1 MKEVCIML
9 FKKILP
15 LLLILSMFTLL
26 CGCAAGEPGKDGA
39 NGLSA
44 YEIAVQNGFEGSE
57 TEWLASLAGKDA
69 PSSVPTIGGNGNW
82 WINGEDTGIKAEGN
96 EIINNTLKD
105 PTLEGKKIVCLGDDL
120 FTENTGACI
129 GSYIAELTGA
139 NVTTIGLP
147 GATMSKN
154 SRSKLNNFSMY
165 RLADAM
171 ASKNYNSQNEAA
183 STMDKVFGDAVKT
196 LKSIHFEEVDML
208 IICFGLNDFQK
219 DIPLSAADKDAE
231 NSYTAALAYSIE
243 KICTK
248 YTDLHV
254 YVTTPMY
261 STAMDKSGNEATN
274 KAGHTLRDYANAA
287 VETARSYNIPAID
300 NYSSLGINKIN
311 LEYYYDSAESLV
323 PNKNGMKLAA
333 RHIASKL
340 F

>member
-1 MKEVCIML
+1 ML
-9 FKKILP
+9 LKKILP

-26 CGCAAGEPGKDGA
+26 FGCAAGEPGKDGT

-44 YEIAVQNGFEGSE
+44 YEIAVQNGFEGTES
-57 TEWLASLAGKDA
+57 EWLASLAGKDA
-69 PSSVPTIGGNGNW
+69 PSTVPTIGGNGNW
-82 WINGEDTGIKAEGN
+82 WVGGVDTGVKAEGN

-105 PTLEGKKIVCLGDDL
+105 PTLEGKNIVCLGDDL
-120 FTENTGACI
+120 FTENTGASI

-147 GATMSKN
+147 GATMAKN

-171 ASKNYNSQNEAA
+171 SSKDYNAQKDAA
-183 STMDKVFGDAVKT
+183 STMDAVFGDAVKT
-196 LKSIHFEEVDML
+196 LKNIHFEEVDML
-208 IICFGLNDFQK
+208 IICFGLNDFEK
-219 DIPLSAADKDAE
+219 DIPVSAEGDIED
-231 NSYTAALAYSIE
+231 SYVTALAYSIE

-248 YTDLHV
+248 YTDLQI
-254 YVTTPMY
+254 YVTTPVY

-287 VETARSYNIPAID
+287 VETARSYGIPAID
-300 NYSSLGINKIN
+300 NYSALGINKIN

-323 PNKNGMKLAA
+323 PNKNGLKLAA
-333 RHIASKL
+333 RHIAKEL